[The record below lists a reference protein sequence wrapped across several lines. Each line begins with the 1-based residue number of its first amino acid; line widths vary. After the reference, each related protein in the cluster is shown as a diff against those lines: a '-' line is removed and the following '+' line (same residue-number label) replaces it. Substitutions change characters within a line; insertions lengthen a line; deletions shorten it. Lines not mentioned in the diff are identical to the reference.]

1 MNAVEIKVNI
11 DDSYMNVTKF
21 GNGNKNLVIIAGISL
36 LGIEGQGNAIAEAYK
51 IFGEEYTVYV
61 IERKKELADGYSV
74 QQMAEDVCRVLS
86 EIGISK
92 IYLYGVSQGGM
103 IAQCIAAYHPE
114 MVEKMVI
121 CSSQCRVTNTAKDV
135 IKKWIQLAEEKNVIN
150 INRSFFEKVY
160 SKAFLE
166 KNKELLPILEK
177 QGTEEDCERFKILAS
192 ACLKFDIYEDMDK
205 IKCPTYVIGDK
216 NDAVLG
222 VEGSYEI
229 ADRLKCESYIY
240 EEYSH
245 AVYDEAEDIKEKI
258 FAFLK

>member
-150 INRSFFEKVY
+150 INRSFSDTKWIDSDIYGAIDDSLSISEKDDFCRDVSY
-160 SKAFLE
+160 DIRSVSIF
-166 KNKELLPILEK
+166 
-177 QGTEEDCERFKILAS
+177 FKI
-192 ACLKFDIYEDMDK
+192 IY
-205 IKCPTYVIGDK
+205 IK
-216 NDAVLG
+216 
-222 VEGSYEI
+222 
-229 ADRLKCESYIY
+229 YIQ
-240 EEYSH
+240 
-245 AVYDEAEDIKEKI
+245 
-258 FAFLK
+258 